1 MELQLLHHLRHAMW
15 ARASTDSPPRMHF
28 LTEEAQFRLAWNG
41 NWRDST
47 SGNASNSSS
56 LNVSVS
62 SAVAVAVSD
71 WLLRYS
77 AIYLVPLLI
86 LLGVL
91 NNVLVLCVMP
101 RAMVTVPT
109 RVKRLYVG
117 IAFGDLLTTITKNL
131 VYFYFEDGLYYTTG
145 GGFWVC
151 CRKTSPTIQLI

>member
-15 ARASTDSPPRMHF
+15 KWVRASSDSPPRANF
-28 LTEEAQFRLAWNG
+28 IKEESQFRLAWNG
-41 NWRDST
+41 SWRDSANGT
-47 SGNASNSSS
+47 ASNSSL
-56 LNVSVS
+56 LNVTVS
-62 SAVAVAVSD
+62 PAAVVAVSD
-71 WLLRYS
+71 FVLRYS

-101 RAMVTVPT
+101 RARVTVPT

-117 IAFGDLLTTITKNL
+117 IAFGDLLTTVFKNI
-131 VYFYFEDGLYYTTG
+131 VYFYVEDGLYYTTA

-151 CRKTSPTIQLI
+151 Y